1 MLKVMPFHKNSKFEV
16 RNSKL
21 QFNNAFTLIEL
32 LIVISIIGILATVT
46 LASYN
51 SAQEKARD
59 GIRKS
64 DLAQMKRALELSK
77 ADCQGSAYYPNLGG
91 ASAVAAY
98 TALGSYLS
106 DPDLK
111 YISSTP
117 TDPKNAAPQQYAY
130 ATSTVAGLF
139 CPAADGTGTLTV
151 NGAVDYALWV
161 RLERTS
167 DSDGTNSRT
176 KCAGKPGNATWNVA
190 GYYVICNN

>member
-1 MLKVMPFHKNSKFEV
+1 MSIALMLELMPIIKKG
-16 RNSKL
+16 
-21 QFNNAFTLIEL
+21 FTLIEL
-32 LIVISIIGILATVT
+32 LIVISIIGILATLT

-51 SAQEKARD
+51 SAQEKGRD
-59 GIRKS
+59 GVRKS
-64 DLAQMKRALELSK
+64 DLAQMKRALELAK
-77 ADCQGSAYYPNLGG
+77 ADCQGSAYYPNLVGFSG
-91 ASAVAAY
+91 ASDVAAY

-130 ATSTVAGLF
+130 TTSTPVGDF
-139 CPAADGTGTLTV
+139 CPAADGTGTLTNWGV
-151 NGAVDYALWV
+151 VDYALWV
-161 RLERTS
+161 KLERTS

-176 KCAGKPGNATWNVA
+176 KCAGKPGNATWNAA